1 MVSPTV
7 RHWQE
12 QFTQFLQT
20 NLFLLRTPQRI
31 RSSSLS
37 QQGVCSLCNQLHEK
51 EDQRNNQQPSAN
63 DREGWKQY
71 WTNKGQPWRTEPEIS
86 ACRQHELS
94 QRRSTQ
100 QEPEKGIYPLGGV
113 SLDRAD
119 IEWLLASHD
128 NGQGPVEWSD
138 ELPQRRTGL
147 DLRGACVIEGTDL
160 DRLPLTRLR
169 GGLTFEERWALRTA
183 PPFLCLR
190 RVALMGV
197 RLQEAV
203 LHYAHLQEAILRY
216 AQLERADLW
225 EAHLEGVVLIGAN
238 LQGADLRRTYLQGA
252 DLRGASLQGAD
263 LRGASCSQINLFDA
277 VLVDGNGVGPSLAD
291 VQWGETNLSLV
302 DWSQIRIL
310 GDEQRAS
317 QPIADGKKKDRATRQ
332 KEYKAAYRANHQL
345 ATALQNQGLV
355 EDASRFTYR
364 AKRLERVVRFYT
376 LRTISWRDK
385 NTKKRTV
392 KSIGKGLLHFL
403 PALLSWLFS
412 WFLFLIAGYGY
423 RLRYCLLWYVFIVS
437 GCALAYLLME
447 PHYFTWWTAL
457 AESVNVFHGRG
468 ASPNLPQL
476 AHPARF
482 AMLTIAEAWA
492 GLVIE
497 VVLVATLIQRFF
509 GK

>member
-1 MVSPTV
+1 M
-7 RHWQE
+7 
-12 QFTQFLQT
+12 
-20 NLFLLRTPQRI
+20 
-31 RSSSLS
+31 RSSSSS
-37 QQGVCSLCNQLHEK
+37 QQGVCPLCHQPHEK
-51 EDQRNNQQPSAN
+51 EDQRSDQQPSAN

-86 ACRQHELS
+86 ACRQYALS
-94 QRRSTQ
+94 QRRLIQ
-100 QEPEKGIYPLGGV
+100 PEPKKGIYPFGGV

-138 ELPQRRTGL
+138 EQQQRRNGL
-147 DLRGACVIEGTDL
+147 DLRGACVIEGADL
-160 DRLPLTRLR
+160 DKLPLTRLR
-169 GGLTFEERWALRTA
+169 GGLTFEERFALHTA

-190 RVALMGV
+190 RVALIGV

-203 LHYAHLQEAILRY
+203 LRYAHLQEAILRY
-216 AQLERADLW
+216 AYLERADLW
-225 EAHLEGVVLIGAN
+225 EAHLEGVVLIGAY

-263 LRGASCSQINLFDA
+263 LRGASCSQINLFDT
-277 VLVDGNGVGPSLAD
+277 VLVDENGVGPSLAD
-291 VQWGETNLSLV
+291 VQWGETNLSLA

-317 QPIADGKKKDRATRQ
+317 QPTADGKKKDRATRQ
-332 KEYKAAYRANHQL
+332 KEYQAAYRANHQL
-345 ATALQNQGLV
+345 AIALQNQGLV

-364 AKRLERVVRFYT
+364 AKNLERVVRSYE
-376 LRTISWRDK
+376 LKNISWRDK

-392 KSIGKGLLHFL
+392 NSIGKGLLHFL

-423 RLRYCLLWYVFIVS
+423 RLYNCVFWYIVVVG
-437 GCALAYLLME
+437 GCAFAYLLME

-468 ASPNLPQL
+468 ASPSLPQL

-482 AMLTIAEAWA
+482 AVLTIAEAWT

-497 VVLVATLIQRFF
+497 VILVATLIQRFF

>member
-1 MVSPTV
+1 M
-7 RHWQE
+7 
-12 QFTQFLQT
+12 
-20 NLFLLRTPQRI
+20 
-31 RSSSLS
+31 RSSSS
-37 QQGVCSLCNQLHEK
+37 SWQGVCPLCHQSHEK
-51 EDQRNNQQPSAN
+51 EDQHPSAN
-63 DREGWKQY
+63 DREGWKQC
-71 WTNKGQPWRTEPEIS
+71 WTNKGQLWRTEPEIPV
-86 ACRQHELS
+86 CRQYELS
-94 QRRSTQ
+94 QRRLIQ
-100 QEPEKGIYPLGGV
+100 PELEKGIYPFGGV

-138 ELPQRRTGL
+138 EQQQRRHGL

-160 DRLPLTRLR
+160 DKLPLTRLR
-169 GGLTFEERWALRTA
+169 GGLTFEERFALHTV

-203 LHYAHLQEAILRY
+203 LRYAHLQEAILRD
-216 AQLERADLW
+216 AHLERAVLW
-225 EAHLEGVVLIGAN
+225 EAHLEGVVLIGAY
-238 LQGADLRRTYLQGA
+238 LQGADLRRAYLQGA
-252 DLRGASLQGAD
+252 DLRGACLQGAD
-263 LRGASCSQINLFDA
+263 LRGASCSHINLFDTILA
-277 VLVDGNGVGPSLAD
+277 DEHGVGPSLAD

-317 QPIADGKKKDRATRQ
+317 QPIADGKKKDSATRQ
-332 KEYKAAYRANHQL
+332 KEYQAAYRANHQL
-345 ATALQNQGLV
+345 AIALQNQGLIK
-355 EDASRFTYR
+355 DASRFTYR
-364 AKRLERVVRFYT
+364 AKRLERVVHSYE
-376 LRTISWRDK
+376 LRNISWRNK
-385 NTKKRTV
+385 NTKKWTV
-392 KSIGKGLLHFL
+392 NSIGKGLLRFP

-423 RLRYCLLWYVFIVS
+423 RLRYCLLWYILVVG
-437 GCALAYLLME
+437 GCALAYLHME
-447 PHYFTWWTAL
+447 SHYFTWWTAL

-482 AMLTIAEAWA
+482 AMLTIAEAWT